1 MKIAQ
6 QAVRRLRV
14 KGQQFLKLAD
24 LLKNLNSYVDSNRP
38 KVKRSRST
46 RLKMALAQ
54 KKRWAKARKVK

>member
-6 QAVRRLRV
+6 QAVRQLRV

>member
-6 QAVRRLRV
+6 QAVRQLRL

-24 LLKNLNSYVDSNRP
+24 LLENLNSYVDGNRP
-38 KVKRSRST
+38 KVKRSRGT

-54 KKRWAKARKVK
+54 KKRWAKVRRK

>member
-6 QAVRRLRV
+6 QAVRQLRV

-24 LLKNLNSYVDSNRP
+24 LLKNLNSYVDSNMP
-38 KVKRSRST
+38 KVKRLRST